1 MEGKSRSS
9 GKKRHRTGRSFGVL
23 VLANEF
29 GSGCVCVCVCAR
41 FPLTQSIG
49 LAVLEHM
56 G

>member
-29 GSGCVCVCVCAR
+29 GSGCVCVCSIPAHPVNR
-41 FPLTQSIG
+41 FGSPRAHG
-49 LAVLEHM
+49 LS
-56 G
+56 

>member
-23 VLANEF
+23 VPANEF
-29 GSGCVCVCVCAR
+29 GSGCVCVCAR

-49 LAVLEHM
+49 LSVLERM

>member
-1 MEGKSRSS
+1 MVCSCLPMN
-9 GKKRHRTGRSFGVL
+9 L
-23 VLANEF
+23 VP
-29 GSGCVCVCVCAR
+29 VVCVCAR

>member
-1 MEGKSRSS
+1 MVCSCLPMN
-9 GKKRHRTGRSFGVL
+9 L
-23 VLANEF
+23 VPVV
-29 GSGCVCVCVCAR
+29 CVCVCVCAR